1 MATTTK
7 STRATGRVTPPTLE
21 ALEER
26 LLEQKIRFEKAKAD
40 ITEIELAERADHER
54 DRKAKG
60 GYNRR
65 LTITGPIG
73 GEDVDVWISAL
84 EHWANRDPGEPIEI
98 VIDSPGGDVLGGLAL
113 YDTILRLRRRG
124 HKVTTRGRGLV
135 ASMAGILLQAG
146 DERVMDANAQLMIHE
161 ISYGA
166 RGKSSEIADMVA
178 FGKRLED
185 RLLGILADRAAMS
198 KQAIARKW
206 KKTDWWLSADE
217 AAKLGFVDR
226 VE

>member
-1 MATTTK
+1 MAATK
-7 STRATGRVTPPTLE
+7 TRASGKANTPELDALE
-21 ALEER
+21 AK
-26 LLEQKIRFEKAKAD
+26 LLEQKIRFERAKAD
-40 ITEIELAERADHER
+40 ITEIELAERVDQER

-65 LTITGPIG
+65 LSITGVIDNR
-73 GEDVDVWISAL
+73 DVDVWIGAL
-84 EHWANRDPGEPIEI
+84 EHWASRDPGEPIEI
-98 VIDSPGGDVLGGLAL
+98 VIDSPGGDVLAGLAL
-113 YDTILRLRRRG
+113 FDQILRLRRQG
-124 HKVTTRGRGLV
+124 HHITTRGRGMI
-135 ASMAGILLQAG
+135 ASMATIIMQAG
-146 DERVMDANAQLMIHE
+146 DERVLDANAQFMIHE

-178 FGKRLED
+178 FGKKLED
-185 RLLGILADRAAMS
+185 RLLGILAERSTMT

-226 VE
+226 VD